1 MIRRQLPVYSRV
13 TVSGIT
19 RAGLAALGRSQVSE
33 LREELARRYSAARV
47 TLFGS
52 GTQALQTAISVAHRR
67 VGGVVALPAFQ
78 CYDLVS
84 AAVGAGVQVAL
95 YDVDPVTLGPDP
107 DSVRR
112 LVAAGARV
120 VVVAPLYGVP
130 VPWEDLD
137 RDVEAAGGVTIE
149 DAAQGHGASWRDRP
163 LGGWGKLSVL
173 SFGRGKGWCGGSG
186 GALLLRNGWEQE
198 DVAEPPRAR
207 LAAEVRVVLQ
217 LKAQW
222 VFGRPSL
229 YGVPAALPGLH
240 LGETVY
246 HPPRHPAAMARGAV
260 AAVRAHATP
269 SINEARMRRDNARRL
284 LREAGTGEIAVP
296 AGGIAGYLRLPL
308 RLRRERETEE
318 VPAVLGIARS
328 YPTTLS
334 VLGALK
340 GHFAGAG
347 PLPGAESLTRAL
359 VTAPTHSRVGTRDR
373 RAIVEW
379 MKRNIEG
386 RR

>member
-13 TVSGIT
+13 TVSGLT
-19 RAGLAALGRSQVSE
+19 RAGLAALGGSQVAE

-47 TLFGS
+47 MLFGS
-52 GTQALQTAISVAHRR
+52 GTQALQTAISLAHRR

-84 AAVGAGVQVAL
+84 AAVGAGAPVAL
-95 YDVDPVTLGPDP
+95 YDIDPASLAPDP

-120 VVVAPLYGVP
+120 VVVAPLYGIP
-130 VPWEDLD
+130 VPWDAIAGDIES
-137 RDVEAAGGVTIE
+137 AGGVAIE

-163 LGGWGKLSVL
+163 LGSWGKLSVL

-186 GALLLRNGWEQE
+186 GALLLRDGWEQE
-198 DVAEPPRAR
+198 AATDPPQPRFSAEAR
-207 LAAEVRVVLQ
+207 VILQ
-217 LKAQW
+217 LNAQW
-222 VFGRPSL
+222 LLGRPSL

-246 HPPRHPAAMARGAV
+246 HPPRSPAGMARAAV
-260 AAVRAHATP
+260 AAVRAHAVP
-269 SINEARMRRDNARRL
+269 SINEAGMRRDNARRL
-284 LREAGTGEIAVP
+284 LRDAGTSEILVP
-296 AGGIAGYLRLPL
+296 AGGAAGYLRLPL
-308 RLRRERETEE
+308 RLKGDRETEE
-318 VPAVLGIARS
+318 VPVALGIARS
-328 YPTTLS
+328 YPTTLG
-334 VLGALK
+334 VLSALK

-347 PLPGAESLTRAL
+347 ALPGAESLTRAL
-359 VTAPTHSRVGTRDR
+359 VTAPTHSRVSTRDR

-379 MKRNIEG
+379 MKRNVEG